1 MNHNKPDI
9 VIKIPGERKSQLTDI
24 AITQYQ
30 NNVSKENEK
39 GNKYIDLKYKIK
51 TEIISFCNRSLSSV
65 SKRLKTYIDAIGI
78 SDIIG
83 SAKSFHSS

>member
-9 VIKIPGERKSQLTDI
+9 VIKIPEERKSQLIDI

-39 GNKYIDLKYKIK
+39 GNKNTDLK
-51 TEIISFCNRSLSSV
+51 
-65 SKRLKTYIDAIGI
+65 
-78 SDIIG
+78 
-83 SAKSFHSS
+83 